1 MVGSKQTKFL
11 KRWPMLLSFA
21 VSAVSICGKVSG
33 AWWFLA
39 DHSIRWN
46 GTRAKHQKGRV
57 EELTTSSQCI
67 RTVALLFSSCQDKG
81 LLFVLMY
88 LHLFGGYAHTAA
100 VNYLLV
106 KKSYFAA
113 RTMILL
119 FGPWLMLSCHLG
131 RRHLDHAVAINV
143 PLTMYLLAYSHKI
156 CVVRS
161 QYH

>member
-33 AWWFLA
+33 ACWLKNVLA

-46 GTRAKHQKGRV
+46 GTRAKRQKGRV
-57 EELTTSSQCI
+57 EELTTSSRCI
-67 RTVALLFSSCQDKG
+67 RTVVLLISSCQDKG
-81 LLFVLMY
+81 LLFLLMY

-100 VNYLLV
+100 VDYLLV

-113 RTMILL
+113 RTVILL

-131 RRHLDHAVAINV
+131 RWHLDHAVAINV
-143 PLTMYLLAYSHKI
+143 PLTMYST
-156 CVVRS
+156 CV
-161 QYH
+161 